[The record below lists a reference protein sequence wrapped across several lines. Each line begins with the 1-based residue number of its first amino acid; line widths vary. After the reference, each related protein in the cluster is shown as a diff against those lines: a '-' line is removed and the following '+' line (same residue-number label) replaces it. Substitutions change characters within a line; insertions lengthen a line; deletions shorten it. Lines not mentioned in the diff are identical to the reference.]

1 MIESLPDPFLEHAT
15 DPILLTGFLQILAAA
30 VLTGAVLVIVYIRQL
45 GFEREVIRTVIRGFI
60 QILAAGAFIGILLT
74 AHLVWAGVVLVVMII
89 VAALISHKRGTAL
102 PGVFRMSV
110 VSITFGAGLT
120 IIAMTATGAIE
131 MSVEDLIV
139 IGSMIIANAMQT
151 NSLALERFTGEL
163 ASNQAEIEALLS
175 VGASPD
181 QAITLYVSTSVYAAL
196 IPTIDAIKSLGI
208 VKIPGLMAGMI
219 IAGANPIYAA
229 QYQFVIM
236 LMIFAA
242 GGLTV
247 VANTLLLS
255 RRVFTDA
262 NQLDKTV
269 IDAIES

>member
-1 MIESLPDPFLEHAT
+1 MTDAALETFLEYAT
-15 DPILLTGFLQILAAA
+15 ESVVVTGFVQIAIAA
-30 VLTGAVLVIVYIRQL
+30 VLTVLVLGVVYLRQL
-45 GFEREVIRTVIRGFI
+45 GFEREVVTTAVRGLI
-60 QILAAGAFIGILLT
+60 QVVAAGAVIDILLA
-74 AHLVWAGVVLVVMII
+74 AHVAWAGVVLAFMIV
-89 VAALISHKRGTAL
+89 VAAWISYKRGTAL
-102 PGVFRMSV
+102 PGVFRTSI
-110 VSITFGAGLT
+110 VSIGFGAGLT
-120 IIAMTATGAIE
+120 IVAMTFAGAIE
-131 MSVEDLIV
+131 TTMRDLVV

-151 NSLALERFTGEL
+151 NSLALDRFTGEI
-163 ASNQAEIEALLS
+163 ASNRNEIEALLS

-181 QAITLYVSTSVYAAL
+181 EAITEYVSTSVYAAL
-196 IPTIDAIKSLGI
+196 IPTLDAIKSLGI

-262 NQLDKTV
+262 KQLDETV
-269 IDAIES
+269 IEAIDA

>member
-1 MIESLPDPFLEHAT
+1 MTLAVIDLFLEYAT
-15 DPILLTGFLQILAAA
+15 DSIIITGFAQIAIAA
-30 VLTGAVLVIVYIRQL
+30 VLTAVVLGVIYLRQF
-45 GFEREVIRTVIRGFI
+45 GFEREVILTAVRGLV
-60 QILAAGAFIGILLT
+60 QVVAAGAVIGILLA
-74 AHLVWAGVVLVVMII
+74 AHLAWAGVVLLFMIV
-89 VAALISHKRGTAL
+89 VAAGISYRRGTAL
-102 PGVFRMSV
+102 PGVYRTSV
-110 VSITFGAGLT
+110 ISIGFGAGLT
-120 IIAMTATGAIE
+120 IVAMTLAGAIE
-131 MSVEDLIV
+131 TTMRDLVV
-139 IGSMIIANAMQT
+139 IGSMIIANAMET
-151 NSLALERFTGEL
+151 NSLALNRFTEEV
-163 ASNQAEIEALLS
+163 ASNRAEIEELLS

-181 QAITLYVSTSVYAAL
+181 QAITEYVSTSVYAAL
-196 IPTIDAIKSLGI
+196 IPTLDAIKSLGI

-262 NQLDKTV
+262 KQLDETV
-269 IDAIES
+269 IDAIET

>member
-1 MIESLPDPFLEHAT
+1 MTWTALETFFEHAA
-15 DPILLTGFLQILAAA
+15 DPVIVTGFVQIAIA
-30 VLTGAVLVIVYIRQL
+30 VALTAIVLGVVYLRQL
-45 GFEREVIRTVIRGFI
+45 GFEREIVTTTVRGLV
-60 QILAAGAFIGILLT
+60 QVVAAGAVIGILLA
-74 AHLVWAGVVLVVMII
+74 AHLAWAGIVLVVMIF
-89 VAALISHKRGTAL
+89 VAAWISYKRGVAL
-102 PGVFRMSV
+102 PGVFRTSV
-110 VSITFGAGLT
+110 ISIGFGAGLT
-120 IIAMTATGAIE
+120 IVAMTLAGAIE
-131 MSVEDLIV
+131 MTVEDLIV

-151 NSLALERFTGEL
+151 NSLALDRFTGEV
-163 ASNQAEIEALLS
+163 ASNRAEIEALLS

-181 QAITLYVSTSVYAAL
+181 EAITQYVSTSVYAAL

-229 QYQFVIM
+229 QYQFAVM

-262 NQLDKTV
+262 KQLDETV
-269 IDAIES
+269 IDAIET